1 MYFKKPKFWD
11 QKKISKF
18 LIFLF
23 PLTFP
28 VIVNNY
34 LNKIIPK
41 KKNSKIK
48 SICIGNIYIGGTGKT
63 PIVLMLYKILDR
75 LGYKISVGKKFYK
88 SQKDEQKILRDKC
101 NLVCENSR
109 EKILEICQ
117 KNKKQVVIFDDGLQD
132 AKMDYDLKFV
142 CFDGTT
148 GIGNGMLI
156 PLGPLREKIESLTKF
171 DGVILKNITGTSL
184 KSFEKKIKLI
194 NPKIKIFY
202 SSYIPLNL
210 KKFDLKK
217 KYLVFSGIGNPN
229 NFKNL
234 LTKYN
239 FKIEKEII
247 YPDHYDYKSKDVR
260 TILRTAKKLNAKI
273 ITTEKDYMK
282 IKKFDKKNIDFLE
295 INSVIKN
302 EKNFINFILKKIK

>member
-11 QKKISKF
+11 KKTLSKF
-18 LIFLF
+18 IIFLL

-28 VIVNNY
+28 LIINNY
-34 LNKIIPK
+34 LNRFLTK
-41 KKNSKIK
+41 KKNSAVK

-63 PIVLMLYKILDR
+63 PNVLMLYKILDR
-75 LGYKISVGKKFYK
+75 LGYKISVGKKYYK
-88 SQKDEQKILRDKC
+88 SQKDEQEILRRKC

-117 KNKKQVVIFDDGLQD
+117 KNKKQIVIFDDGLQE
-132 AKMDYDLKFV
+132 KNLDYDLKFV
-142 CFDGTT
+142 CFDGAL
-148 GIGNGMLI
+148 GVGNGMLI
-156 PLGPLREKIESLTKF
+156 PLGPLREKIESLKKF
-171 DGVILKNITGTSL
+171 DGVILKNITGANL

-202 SSYIPLNL
+202 SRYTPLNI

-234 LTKYN
+234 LIRYN

-247 YPDHYDYKSKDVR
+247 YPDHYDYKKQDVK
-260 TILRTAKKLNAKI
+260 TILRIAKKLNLKI

-282 IKKFDKKNIDFLE
+282 IKKFDKNNIDFLE

-302 EKNFINFILKKIK
+302 EKNFINFILKKI

>member
-11 QKKISKF
+11 KKKISKF

-88 SQKDEQKILRDKC
+88 SQKDEQEILRDKC

-117 KNKKQVVIFDDGLQD
+117 
-132 AKMDYDLKFV
+132 
-142 CFDGTT
+142 
-148 GIGNGMLI
+148 
-156 PLGPLREKIESLTKF
+156 
-171 DGVILKNITGTSL
+171 
-184 KSFEKKIKLI
+184 
-194 NPKIKIFY
+194 
-202 SSYIPLNL
+202 
-210 KKFDLKK
+210 
-217 KYLVFSGIGNPN
+217 
-229 NFKNL
+229 
-234 LTKYN
+234 
-239 FKIEKEII
+239 
-247 YPDHYDYKSKDVR
+247 
-260 TILRTAKKLNAKI
+260 
-273 ITTEKDYMK
+273 
-282 IKKFDKKNIDFLE
+282 
-295 INSVIKN
+295 
-302 EKNFINFILKKIK
+302 